1 MIAVSL
7 ASVIA
12 LAGCSKDASQQE
24 AAETAYKSI
33 TTEEVSENA
42 GAEGW
47 VIVDTRLNDAFNGW
61 ALDGVAR
68 GGHIEGAVDFSANW
82 LLTEKEGKDEI
93 LQEALET
100 KGILPDKNIVLY
112 DANGTDAVA
121 VADYL
126 SSKGY
131 ENIYTYDVN
140 EWASDDSK
148 PMVQFPGYELLVPAS
163 IVKSLIDGETPETF
177 TEGKTVKMVSVV
189 PATLPVRLCYRSSRL
204 RLQRR
209 RVRSARSYRWY
220 LTWIIASTP

>member
-82 LLTEKEGKDEI
+82 LLTEKEGKE
-93 LQEALET
+93 ER
-100 KGILPDKNIVLY
+100 GF
-112 DANGTDAVA
+112 
-121 VADYL
+121 
-126 SSKGY
+126 
-131 ENIYTYDVN
+131 
-140 EWASDDSK
+140 ASDIFFIIQS
-148 PMVQFPGYELLVPAS
+148 QLAACSGNS
-163 IVKSLIDGETPETF
+163 
-177 TEGKTVKMVSVV
+177 
-189 PATLPVRLCYRSSRL
+189 PVCLNP
-204 RLQRR
+204 
-209 RVRSARSYRWY
+209 VGF
-220 LTWIIASTP
+220 I

>member
-24 AAETAYKSI
+24 TAETAYKSI

-131 ENIYTYDVN
+131 ENIYT
-140 EWASDDSK
+140 
-148 PMVQFPGYELLVPAS
+148 
-163 IVKSLIDGETPETF
+163 
-177 TEGKTVKMVSVV
+177 
-189 PATLPVRLCYRSSRL
+189 
-204 RLQRR
+204 
-209 RVRSARSYRWY
+209 
-220 LTWIIASTP
+220 